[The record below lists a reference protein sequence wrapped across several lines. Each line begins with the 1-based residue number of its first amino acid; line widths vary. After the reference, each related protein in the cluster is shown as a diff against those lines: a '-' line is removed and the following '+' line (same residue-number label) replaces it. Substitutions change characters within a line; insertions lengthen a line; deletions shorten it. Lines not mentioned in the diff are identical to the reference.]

1 MSEYVLF
8 LVSQHCN
15 TRVCTA
21 LKCTCHWLN
30 ADVKSTLNGLIRYL
44 YQRSTFN
51 KWRNILKRKRR
62 ISFHRRLKNDE
73 TPILTLY

>member
-15 TRVCTA
+15 TRVCTV

-30 ADVKSTLNGLIRYL
+30 TDIKSALNGLIRYL
-44 YQRSTFN
+44 YQKHSFSIWKT
-51 KWRNILKRKRR
+51 ILKRKRR
-62 ISFHRRLKNDE
+62 ISFQRKLKNDE
-73 TPILTLY
+73 TPIFTLF